1 MNHDAIIAALK
12 AEYDGYVRRGLTHR
26 AEQVIAQ
33 LVGLGC
39 SDILSTRQPET
50 LSSQADSP
58 LPAKKPAAKKKPS
71 TVKVSVEADPAEI
84 AGAVLG
90 SLRKARKK

>member
-1 MNHDAIIAALK
+1 MNTDAIIAALK
-12 AEYDGYVRRGLTHR
+12 AEYDGYVRRGITHR

-33 LVGLGC
+33 LVALGC
-39 SDILSTRQPET
+39 SDDLSTKTPET
-50 LSSQADSP
+50 LSSQGGST
-58 LPAKKPAAKKKPS
+58 PAKKPAAKKKPS

>member
-1 MNHDAIIAALK
+1 MNTDAIIAALK
-12 AEYDGYVRRGLTHR
+12 AELDGYVRRGLTHR

-33 LVGLGC
+33 LVALGC

-50 LSSQADSP
+50 LPPQGGTPKPA
-58 LPAKKPAAKKKPS
+58 AKKPAAKKPS

>member
-1 MNHDAIIAALK
+1 MNTDAIIAALK
-12 AEYDGYVRRGLTHR
+12 AEYDGYVRRGITHR

-33 LVGLGC
+33 LVALGC
-39 SDILSTRQPET
+39 SDILSTRQSET
-50 LSSQADSP
+50 LSSQGGTP
-58 LPAKKPAAKKKPS
+58 TAKKPAAKKKPS
-71 TVKVSVEADPAEI
+71 TVKVSVEADSAEI